1 MDLRMKDVSLFGDI
15 GGFAWM
21 NRTKAFFK
29 SI

>member
-1 MDLRMKDVSLFGDI
+1 MDLRMKDVSPFRDT

-21 NRTKAFFK
+21 NGTKTFFK

>member
-1 MDLRMKDVSLFGDI
+1 MDVRMKDASLFGDT

-21 NRTKAFFK
+21 NRTKTFFA